1 MAMTGE
7 YTAFSDTRILAIHT
21 THYENP
27 DQSTMKNMATRYLL
41 FLIEQA
47 DSTEQ

>member
-27 DQSTMKNMATRYLL
+27 DQSTMKNMGFSML
-41 FLIEQA
+41 FH
-47 DSTEQ
+47 